1 MPGVSE
7 VVQLDLEGNE
17 VTVNQVAAALPT
29 KGKLAA
35 MAATG
40 TDIRLLIIILI
51 AMEIPTSAFLNAVGC

>member
-1 MPGVSE
+1 M
-7 VVQLDLEGNE
+7 DLEGNE

-51 AMEIPTSAFLNAVGC
+51 AMEVPTSALLNAVGC

>member
-1 MPGVSE
+1 MSGVNE

-17 VTVNQVAAALPT
+17 VTTVASSLPG
-29 KGKLAA
+29 KGKLAM

-51 AMEIPTSAFLNAVGC
+51 AMEVPTSALLNAVGC

>member
-1 MPGVSE
+1 M
-7 VVQLDLEGNE
+7 VQLDLEGNE
-17 VTVNQVAAALPT
+17 VTTQVAAALPT

-51 AMEIPTSAFLNAVGC
+51 AMEVPTSALLNAVGC

>member
-1 MPGVSE
+1 MDV
-7 VVQLDLEGNE
+7 EGNE
-17 VTVNQVAAALPT
+17 VTVAQAEAVLPK

-51 AMEIPTSAFLNAVGC
+51 AMEVPTSALLNAVGC

>member
-1 MPGVSE
+1 M
-7 VVQLDLEGNE
+7 QLDLEGNE

-40 TDIRLLIIILI
+40 ADIRLLIIILI
-51 AMEIPTSAFLNAVGC
+51 AMEIPAQGLLTAVGC